1 MRVIVKD
8 TVYQAV
14 EEFYEAAME
23 NHPSLDIRTV
33 LKKEERMYRALQS
46 LGRTYYLYQAPHF
59 IQEWKDK
66 GYSDFIYED
75 FHFAFL
81 VSVIPSGELVV
92 SVEDARHSLLF
103 HD

>member
-14 EEFYEAAME
+14 EDFYVAAME
-23 NHPSLDIRTV
+23 KHPTLDIQTV
-33 LKKEERMYRALQS
+33 LNKEERLYNALRT
-46 LGRTYYLYQAPHF
+46 LGRTYYLYSESRYVPD
-59 IQEWKDK
+59 WKRK
-66 GYSDFIYED
+66 GYLDFIYED
-75 FHFAFL
+75 FHFAFRVVVL
-81 VSVIPSGELVV
+81 PSGEMVV